1 MDARA
6 IVGMVAVALHFLFPK
21 IFILTLS
28 FSLALALWHGSTR
41 GRRPGTGKW
50 LGMGGGIGSVMEGPA
65 GGGGGNG
72 ILWVWEVE
80 PIGQRWR

>member
-28 FSLALALWHGSTR
+28 FSLALVLCHGSTR
-41 GRRPGTGKW
+41 VRRTSTGKR
-50 LGMGGGIGSVMEGPA
+50 LGMGGGIGLVMEELS
-65 GGGGGNG
+65 GGGRGNG

-80 PIGQRWR
+80 LIEQRWM